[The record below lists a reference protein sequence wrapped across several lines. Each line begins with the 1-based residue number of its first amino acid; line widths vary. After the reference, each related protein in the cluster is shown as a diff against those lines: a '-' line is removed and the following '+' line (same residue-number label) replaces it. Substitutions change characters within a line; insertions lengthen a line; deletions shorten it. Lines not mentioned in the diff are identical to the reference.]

1 MASIVS
7 PWNGGGG
14 LVPGHPSDT
23 KIHRC
28 SSPLHGI
35 IQYNE
40 YRQLLESENAKICGY
55 GGPTVL
61 GMEDI

>member
-1 MASIVS
+1 MHTVLPQYPLGVGTRS
-7 PWNGGGG
+7 P
-14 LVPGHPSDT
+14 VDI